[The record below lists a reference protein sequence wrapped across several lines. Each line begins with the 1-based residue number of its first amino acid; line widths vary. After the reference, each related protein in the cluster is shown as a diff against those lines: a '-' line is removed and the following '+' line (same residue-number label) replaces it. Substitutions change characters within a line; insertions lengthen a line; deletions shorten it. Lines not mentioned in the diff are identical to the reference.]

1 LTATALID
9 GPQDAPVLL
18 FLHGVGSDAR
28 VWAPQ
33 LLHFRPRYRCVA
45 WTMPGFGDSPRL
57 PAPTGEGMT
66 WDGMTEAVLE
76 LLDVLEIEKAAIIGH
91 SLGGMIAQ
99 HFGARHVDRL
109 SALVLSGASPSFGDP
124 NGEWQKEWV
133 RARVEPLESG
143 QKLVDLGPKMIRGM
157 MGPNEPDA
165 GGLTLALEALSVV
178 TEKAFV
184 DAIRL
189 TATFEGRA
197 GLESL
202 GAVPT
207 LCLAG
212 EHDGNAPAK
221 MMARMAEK
229 IPGARYVCLE
239 GRGHLANLENPA
251 AYNAALE
258 AFFAQAGI
266 AP

>member
-1 LTATALID
+1 MTATALID
-9 GPQDAPVLL
+9 GPEDGPVLL

-33 LLHFRPRYRCVA
+33 LLHFRARYRCVA

-57 PAPTGEGMT
+57 PAMTWPGMT
-66 WDGMTEAVLE
+66 DAALE
-76 LLDVLEIEKAAIIGH
+76 LLDVLSIERATLIGH

-99 HFGARHVDRL
+99 HFGAAHPDRL
-109 SALVLSGASPSFGDP
+109 NALVLSGTSPSFGDP
-124 NGEWQKEWV
+124 NGAWQKEWV
-133 RARVEPLESG
+133 RARVEPLESS
-143 QKLVDLGPKMIRGM
+143 QKLADLGPAMIRGM
-157 MGPNEPDA
+157 MGPNDPDP

-178 TEKAFV
+178 SEKAFA

-197 GLESL
+197 GLASL

-212 EHDGNAPAK
+212 EHDGNAPAS

-229 IPGARYVCLE
+229 IPGAAYVCLA
-239 GRGHLANLENPA
+239 GRGHLANLEDPA

-258 AFFAQAGI
+258 AFFATAGVT
-266 AP
+266 P

>member
-1 LTATALID
+1 VTATALID
-9 GPQDAPVLL
+9 GPEDAPALV

-33 LLHFRPRYRCVA
+33 LLHFRRRYRCVA

-57 PAPTGEGMT
+57 PEMSWPAMT
-66 WDGMTEAVLE
+66 DAVLE
-76 LLDVLEIEKAAIIGH
+76 LLDVLEIRRATLIGH

-99 HFGARHVDRL
+99 SFGAQHPDRL
-109 SALVLSGASPSFGDP
+109 HGLVLSGTSPSFGDP

-133 RARVEPLESG
+133 RARVAPLEAG
-143 QKLVDLGPKMIRGM
+143 EKLVDLGPKMIRGM
-157 MGPNEPDA
+157 MGPNEPDP
-165 GGLTLALEALSVV
+165 GGLTLALESLSVV
-178 TEKAFV
+178 SEKAFAE
-184 DAIRL
+184 AIRL

-197 GLESL
+197 GLPIL

-212 EHDGNAPAK
+212 EHDGNAPAA

-229 IPGARYVCLE
+229 IPGARYVCLA
-239 GRGHLANLENPA
+239 GRGHLANLEDPA

-258 AFFAQAGI
+258 RFFTEAGV
-266 AP
+266 

>member
-1 LTATALID
+1 MTATALID
-9 GPQDAPVLL
+9 GPEDGPALL

-33 LLHFRPRYRCVA
+33 LLHFRDRYRCVA

-57 PAPTGEGMT
+57 PAMT
-66 WDGMTEAVLE
+66 WDGMTEAVME
-76 LLDVLEIEKAAIIGH
+76 LLDVLEIERAAIVGH

-99 HFGARHVDRL
+99 HFGARHADRL
-109 SALVLSGASPSFGDP
+109 SALVLSGTSPSFGDP

-143 QKLVDLGPKMIRGM
+143 QKLADLGPKMIRGM
-157 MGPNEPDA
+157 MGPNEPDK

-178 TEKAFV
+178 SEKAFA

-197 GLESL
+197 GLEAL

-229 IPGARYVCLE
+229 IPGSRYACLA
-239 GRGHLANLENPA
+239 GRGHLANLEDPPA
-251 AYNAALE
+251 FNAALA
-258 AFFAQAGI
+258 AFFGEAGI